1 MRHLFVPACVCLVT
15 WTGATAS
22 DQNYPREEFS
32 GISVVEKRA
41 TAALQAGSGADDNAA
56 SANVEAVKPAEV
68 VKSVAI
74 AEAAKPAAAAEDA
87 KPAAAV
93 EVIASVVTP
102 VSNAP
107 IEIPAQENLDQALEP
122 EAKPAPIPLPPV
134 AKPVVHRSRQEVCDS
149 VTQAAGR
156 NNLPLP
162 FFIRLLFQESGFK
175 PGVVSAAGAEG
186 VAQFMPGTS
195 AQMGLDNPFDPLQA
209 IPAAARLLRNLFDQF
224 GNLGLAAAAYNAG
237 PGRIQ
242 SWMNKNSKLPEETQG
257 YVKIITGRAAE
268 TWKTAAAAGSPEMRL
283 PRRAPCQEE
292 AGLYAWNGP
301 ERIPLPPRSRNGA
314 TVTARADSKP
324 AVAAV
329 KVAQKSV
336 AVAKHSTK
344 MAKTIKVAVVKQPGA
359 VQIASRKQDGVIQIA
374 VPEPVGS
381 IQIAARK
388 KVGAKKMDSKTA
400 KLAAKN
406 APIKYAMATRGAH
419 K

>member
-242 SWMNKNSKLPEETQG
+242 SWMNKKSKLPEETQG

-283 PRRAPCQEE
+283 PLRLERTRAHPAAATLTQ
-292 AGLYAWNGP
+292 W
-301 ERIPLPPRSRNGA
+301 RNGYGPRRQQARGRRGEGGAEVGCRCQAFDQDGQDDQSRRREA
-314 TVTARADSKP
+314 TGRRTNR
-324 AVAAV
+324 
-329 KVAQKSV
+329 
-336 AVAKHSTK
+336 VAKAGRRYS
-344 MAKTIKVAVVKQPGA
+344 
-359 VQIASRKQDGVIQIA
+359 D
-374 VPEPVGS
+374 
-381 IQIAARK
+381 
-388 KVGAKKMDSKTA
+388 
-400 KLAAKN
+400 
-406 APIKYAMATRGAH
+406 RGA
-419 K
+419 